1 MTIQIT
7 GVEDVQTIL
16 DDLIPRHARNI
27 MRATIHGIAQ
37 TISKDAKLNAPVD
50 TGNLKRAIKAK
61 RKRSHP
67 DNPISEVIVTT
78 GKNQKNDAFYWRFVE
93 YGTAGENPQS
103 ERPFIRPASDKARV
117 NFKKTLAEEF
127 GKKLEA
133 AAIRESKKRAK
144 K

>member
-1 MTIQIT
+1 MTIQIA

-37 TISKDAKLNAPVD
+37 TIAKDAKLNAPID

-61 RKRSHP
+61 RKRSYP

-78 GKNQKNDAFYWRFVE
+78 GKNQKNDAFYWKFVE
-93 YGTAGENPQS
+93 RGTGGSNPQP
-103 ERPFIRPASDKARV
+103 ERPFIRPASDKARA